1 MQKTTHFLY
10 RLSSYKVTVF
20 CLMLC
25 VTGTVATAESAP
37 RIGLVLGGGG
47 ARGFAHLGVLEM
59 MERLKIPISCIAGTS
74 AGALVGGTY
83 ASGMSLESMKSNFA
97 HQDWAR
103 LLSGQAQRKDVPFE
117 RKREDYQNYLGVTL
131 GLKEG
136 KLQGPKSAIN
146 SQSIDLYIKSLTK
159 SSYYNHFDEMP
170 IPFRALATNL
180 ETGEAV
186 VFSEGD
192 LALALRSSMAVPGVF
207 SLVDDGER
215 YLVDGGMARQL
226 PIREAQACADVV
238 IVVDVSSPMYKKSD
252 INNVL
257 DVVAQSFNLSIATN
271 VKSELTRMRAQDIYI
286 KPDLG
291 DYSAA
296 DFSQSEAIA
305 KLGLAAMAD
314 YVEQLKRYSLPAA
327 DYDAWKLT
335 IVEPQ
340 PPTIDRI
347 QLASAQLNYVNPS
360 VLNKK
365 LMQHQNQAGK
375 GFTERELQSKLTE
388 LFAEGDYDSLSYRLS
403 KQEDEVVA
411 DVLPVEKSTG
421 PTYVRFGIEL
431 EGSTDADANYAFLFN
446 LNRTWLNAAGASWY
460 NNLRLGK
467 DVHLRTEFMQPWSA
481 TSPWFA
487 AGGFALKNDVLDLYT
502 SDHKHYA
509 DLSKSWNRA
518 YLDTGY
524 RLGQYGDLR
533 LGGYVG
539 HNTTTAKIGVPFDK
553 ISSQVFG
560 AKTSVMIDQLDSAR
574 WPRSGYSLEADLN
587 HEADLNDNQL
597 SNTYGKLLA
606 NYVYTTPNEV
616 TLRLTGSYTNDAV
629 NYVSHGGF
637 LRVGGLQQDE
647 VLSEEA
653 LFGRAMVYWRA
664 ATLPSVIGSG
674 FYLGASV
681 EGLQIRNQVS
691 IEETSGK
698 LLILPHNRYYGGSV
712 FGSADTLLGPF
723 FLGIGYGNGGNL
735 VGYFYLGT
743 NF

>member
-1 MQKTTHFLY
+1 MIHFLKQ
-10 RLSSYKVTVF
+10 LLFKSKIF
-20 CLMLC
+20 GLILC
-25 VTGTVATAESAP
+25 ITATFATAKPVP
-37 RIGLVLGGGG
+37 RVGLVLGGGG

-59 MERLKIPISCIAGTS
+59 MEQLRIPISCIAGTS

-83 ASGMSLESMKSNFA
+83 ASGMSLESMKSSFA

-117 RKREDYQNYLGVTL
+117 RKREDYQNYLSVTL
-131 GLKEG
+131 GLKDG
-136 KLQGPKSAIN
+136 KLQVPKSAIN
-146 SQSIDLYIKSLTK
+146 SQLIDLYIKSLTK

-170 IPFRALATNL
+170 IPFRALATDL

-207 SLVDDGER
+207 SLVDDGSR

-252 INNVL
+252 INNVV
-257 DVVAQSFNLSIATN
+257 DVVTQSFNLSIASN
-271 VKSELTRMRAQDIYI
+271 VKTELTRMRPQDIYI

-291 DYSAA
+291 GYSAA
-296 DFSQSEAIA
+296 DFGQSEAIA
-305 KLGLAAMAD
+305 QLGLAAMAD
-314 YVEQLKRYSLPAA
+314 YVEQLKSYSLPLA
-327 DYDAWKLT
+327 DYEAWKLT

-340 PPTIDRI
+340 VPTINRI
-347 QLASAQLNYVNPS
+347 QLAETQLSYVNPS

-365 LMQHQNQAGK
+365 LMQNQNQDGK
-375 GFTERELQSKLTE
+375 GITEKELQSKLTE

-403 KQEDEVVA
+403 KNEGEIVA
-411 DVLPVEKSTG
+411 DVLPVEKTTG

-446 LNRTWLNAAGASWY
+446 LNRTWLNSAGASWY
-460 NNLRLGK
+460 NKVRLGN
-467 DVHLRTEFMQPWSA
+467 DVDFRTEFMQPWSA

-502 SDHKHYA
+502 LDHKHYA
-509 DLSKSWNRA
+509 DLSKYWNRT

-533 LGGYVG
+533 LGAYLG
-539 HNTTTAKIGVPFDK
+539 NNKTTAKIGVPFDT
-553 ISSQVFG
+553 INNQVLG

-587 HEADLNDNQL
+587 YEGASGDYQ
-597 SNTYGKLLA
+597 SSKAYGKLLT
-606 NYVYTTPNEV
+606 NYVYTSPNDV
-616 TLRLTGSYTNDAV
+616 TIRLTGSYTNDSV

-674 FYLGASV
+674 LYLGASV
-681 EGLQIRNQVS
+681 EGLKVRNQLSVD
-691 IEETSGK
+691 EASGK
-698 LLILPHNRYYGGSV
+698 LFVLPQNHYYGGSV

>member
-1 MQKTTHFLY
+1 MQKTIHFLY
-10 RLSSYKVTVF
+10 QLPLLKLTAFYFVF
-20 CLMLC
+20 CSIVPFAM
-25 VTGTVATAESAP
+25 AETAP

-97 HQDWAR
+97 DQDWDR
-103 LLSGQAQRKDVPFE
+103 LLSGQIQRKDIPFE
-117 RKREDYQNYLGVTL
+117 RKKEDYQNYLGVTL
-131 GLKEG
+131 GFKEG
-136 KLQGPKSAIN
+136 RLQVPKSAIN
-146 SQSIDLYIKSLTK
+146 SHLIDFYIKSLTK
-159 SSYYNHFDEMP
+159 SGYYNSFDEMP
-170 IPFRALATNL
+170 IPFRALATDL

-186 VFSEGD
+186 VFSQGD

-226 PIREAQACADVV
+226 PIREAQSCADLV

-257 DVVAQSFNLSIATN
+257 DVVAQSLNLSIATN
-271 VKSELTRMRAQDIYI
+271 VKNELTRMRPQDIYI
-286 KPDLG
+286 KPNLG

-296 DFSQSEAIA
+296 DFSKSEAIA
-305 KLGLAAMAD
+305 KLGLVAMAD
-314 YVEQLKRYSLPAA
+314 YVEQLKPYSLSSV
-327 DYDAWKLT
+327 DYDTWKLS

-347 QLASAQLNYVNPS
+347 QLVETDLNYVNPS

-365 LMQHQNQAGK
+365 LMQNHNQEAK
-375 GFTERELQSKLTE
+375 GMTEEELQSKLSK

-403 KQEDEVVA
+403 EKEGDIVA
-411 DVLPVEKSTG
+411 DVLPIEKTIG
-421 PTYVRFGIEL
+421 PTYMRFGIEL
-431 EGSTDADANYAFLFN
+431 EGSTDADANYALLFN
-446 LNRTWLNAAGASWY
+446 LNRTWLNSAGASWY
-460 NNLRLGK
+460 NNLRLGN
-467 DVHLRTEFMQPWSA
+467 DVHLRTEFIQPWSA

-487 AGGFALKNDVLDLYT
+487 AGGFALKNDVLNLYT
-502 SDHKHYA
+502 LNQKHYA
-509 DLSKSWNRA
+509 DLSKVSNRT
-518 YLDTGY
+518 YLDAGY
-524 RLGQYGDLR
+524 RLGQYGEFR
-533 LGGYVG
+533 LGSYVG
-539 HNTTTAKIGVPFDK
+539 YNKTMAKIGVPFDT
-553 ISSQVFG
+553 ISNQVLG
-560 AKTSVMIDQLDSAR
+560 SKTSMIIDQLDSAR
-574 WPRSGYSLEADLN
+574 WPRSGYSLEFDLN
-587 HEADLNDNQL
+587 HEVTLNEHQL
-597 SNTYGKLLA
+597 SSTYGKLLA
-606 NYVYTTPNEV
+606 NYVYTTPGEI
-616 TLRLTGSYTNDAV
+616 TFRLTGNYTKDPV

-653 LFGRAMVYWRA
+653 LFGRAMMYWRA
-664 ATLPSVIGSG
+664 ASLPNVIGSG
-674 FYLGASV
+674 LYLGASV
-681 EGLQIRNQVS
+681 EGLQVRNQWYVDEAS
-691 IEETSGK
+691 SQ
-698 LLILPHNRYYGGSV
+698 LFVLPRNHYYGGSI

-743 NF
+743 DF